1 LDLKK
6 LNQRANNNCSLNLK
20 GDIVPERYKMLVK
33 PNKNYKMLWTNK
45 CVWVDQTYKAT
56 IATNQPN
63 YKEKGAIFVNE
74 ILLEKG
80 EYTIIEK

>member
-1 LDLKK
+1 
-6 LNQRANNNCSLNLK
+6 
-20 GDIVPERYKMLVK
+20 MLVK
-33 PNKNYKMLWTNK
+33 PNKNYKMLSTNK
-45 CVWVDQTYKAT
+45 CVWVDQTYKAI

-80 EYTIIEK
+80 EYTIVENFTHEDNTLYYTDMEDDSLI